1 MDSMSE
7 AFDQMQMVKD
17 VLANSDKV
25 SEVLQESTHQFNLLT
40 SPTFLPKVKDQGKFT
55 LPCTLG
61 HLEIDNALVDS
72 GASINLISLSMA
84 EKLGI
89 AGALQRPTTSIM
101 FGDATSKSPLGVF
114 KNYHLKIGECIIQTD
129 LTVME
134 MEEEKDLPCYW
145 EPLSLPRGSDFC
157 ATIDSTNLSS
167 KSHGATKVVKERVDK
182 EPRVGKDK
190 DERGPRIEKPR
201 LERARV
207 EKPRSDRPRAERLV
221 QAPCVLDEESLQA
234 LFDEPLGRAL
244 KEGEDA
250 ASKARP
256 GDKRK
261 DPPAQA
267 PSVKPSQL
275 TMTLFPTKFE
285 NGKIEYKI
293 RYKGRSRPFSR
304 AKALVTSEQSRDPTK
319 LKELLSQVLTITLD
333 VYCSSIPSF
342 NKVFWSILEHM
353 GHKEHGGTWHME
365 AAQLDTQRKKGEAIL
380 KTSSTVHSTNRS
392 SSSTRPA
399 KLQLDRAG
407 ESKSNPK
414 NVASPLTFL

>member
-1 MDSMSE
+1 M
-7 AFDQMQMVKD
+7 
-17 VLANSDKV
+17 
-25 SEVLQESTHQFNLLT
+25 STHQINLLT

-61 HLEIDNALVDS
+61 HIELDNALVDS
-72 GASINLISLSMA
+72 GASINLISLTMA
-84 EKLGI
+84 EKIGI

-101 FGDATSKSPLGVF
+101 FGDATSKSPL
-114 KNYHLKIGECIIQTD
+114 
-129 LTVME
+129 
-134 MEEEKDLPCYW
+134 
-145 EPLSLPRGSDFC
+145 
-157 ATIDSTNLSS
+157 
-167 KSHGATKVVKERVDK
+167 
-182 EPRVGKDK
+182 
-190 DERGPRIEKPR
+190 
-201 LERARV
+201 
-207 EKPRSDRPRAERLV
+207 
-221 QAPCVLDEESLQA
+221 ESLQA

-333 VYCSSIPSF
+333 
-342 NKVFWSILEHM
+342 
-353 GHKEHGGTWHME
+353 
-365 AAQLDTQRKKGEAIL
+365 GE
-380 KTSSTVHSTNRS
+380 TSSTN
-392 SSSTRPA
+392 A
-399 KLQLDRAG
+399 
-407 ESKSNPK
+407 
-414 NVASPLTFL
+414 

>member
-1 MDSMSE
+1 
-7 AFDQMQMVKD
+7 MQMVKD

-89 AGALQRPTTSIM
+89 AGALQRPTTSII
-101 FGDATSKSPLGVF
+101 FGDATTKSPLGVF

-134 MEEEKDLPCYW
+134 MEEEKDLPFIGNPFPY
-145 EPLSLPRGSDFC
+145 
-157 ATIDSTNLSS
+157 TNLSS

-244 KEGEDA
+244 QEGEDA

-304 AKALVTSEQSRDPTK
+304 AKAIVTSEQSRDPTK

-333 VYCSSIPSF
+333 
-342 NKVFWSILEHM
+342 
-353 GHKEHGGTWHME
+353 GG
-365 AAQLDTQRKKGEAIL
+365 
-380 KTSSTVHSTNRS
+380 TSSTN
-392 SSSTRPA
+392 A
-399 KLQLDRAG
+399 
-407 ESKSNPK
+407 
-414 NVASPLTFL
+414 

>member
-1 MDSMSE
+1 
-7 AFDQMQMVKD
+7 
-17 VLANSDKV
+17 
-25 SEVLQESTHQFNLLT
+25 
-40 SPTFLPKVKDQGKFT
+40 
-55 LPCTLG
+55 
-61 HLEIDNALVDS
+61 
-72 GASINLISLSMA
+72 MA

-134 MEEEKDLPCYW
+134 MEEEKDLPLLLGT
-145 EPLSLPRGSDFC
+145 PFLSTVGASIDFHKQEVILHKVNSLVSYRLQPRGSDFC
-157 ATIDSTNLSS
+157 ATIDSTTLSS

-207 EKPRSDRPRAERLV
+207 EKPR
-221 QAPCVLDEESLQA
+221 
-234 LFDEPLGRAL
+234 RAL
-244 KEGEDA
+244 KEGEDV

-267 PSVKPSQL
+267 PSFKPSQL

-333 VYCSSIPSF
+333 
-342 NKVFWSILEHM
+342 
-353 GHKEHGGTWHME
+353 GG
-365 AAQLDTQRKKGEAIL
+365 
-380 KTSSTVHSTNRS
+380 TSSTN
-392 SSSTRPA
+392 A
-399 KLQLDRAG
+399 
-407 ESKSNPK
+407 
-414 NVASPLTFL
+414 

>member
-134 MEEEKDLPCYW
+134 MEEEKDLPLLLGT
-145 EPLSLPRGSDFC
+145 PFLSTVGASIDFHKQEVILHKVNSLVSYRLQPRGSDFC

-244 KEGEDA
+244 K
-250 ASKARP
+250 
-256 GDKRK
+256 
-261 DPPAQA
+261 
-267 PSVKPSQL
+267 
-275 TMTLFPTKFE
+275 
-285 NGKIEYKI
+285 
-293 RYKGRSRPFSR
+293 KGRMQPLRQDQEIKERIHQLRP
-304 AKALVTSEQSRDPTK
+304 LQSSH
-319 LKELLSQVLTITLD
+319 LSSQ
-333 VYCSSIPSF
+333 
-342 NKVFWSILEHM
+342 
-353 GHKEHGGTWHME
+353 
-365 AAQLDTQRKKGEAIL
+365 
-380 KTSSTVHSTNRS
+380 
-392 SSSTRPA
+392 
-399 KLQLDRAG
+399 
-407 ESKSNPK
+407 
-414 NVASPLTFL
+414 

>member
-101 FGDATSKSPLGVF
+101 MRSSQGWGTLELSLEV
-114 KNYHLKIGECIIQTD
+114 QTFVPQ
-129 LTVME
+129 LTV
-134 MEEEKDLPCYW
+134 P
-145 EPLSLPRGSDFC
+145 
-157 ATIDSTNLSS
+157 TLSS

-207 EKPRSDRPRAERLV
+207 EKPRSDRPRAET
-221 QAPCVLDEESLQA
+221 CSS
-234 LFDEPLGRAL
+234 PLCKTR
-244 KEGEDA
+244 
-250 ASKARP
+250 
-256 GDKRK
+256 DKRK

-333 VYCSSIPSF
+333 
-342 NKVFWSILEHM
+342 
-353 GHKEHGGTWHME
+353 GG
-365 AAQLDTQRKKGEAIL
+365 
-380 KTSSTVHSTNRS
+380 TSSTN
-392 SSSTRPA
+392 A
-399 KLQLDRAG
+399 
-407 ESKSNPK
+407 
-414 NVASPLTFL
+414 

>member
-1 MDSMSE
+1 
-7 AFDQMQMVKD
+7 
-17 VLANSDKV
+17 
-25 SEVLQESTHQFNLLT
+25 
-40 SPTFLPKVKDQGKFT
+40 
-55 LPCTLG
+55 
-61 HLEIDNALVDS
+61 
-72 GASINLISLSMA
+72 MA

-134 MEEEKDLPCYW
+134 MEEEKDLPLLLGT
-145 EPLSLPRGSDFC
+145 PSL
-157 ATIDSTNLSS
+157 
-167 KSHGATKVVKERVDK
+167 VDK

-207 EKPRSDRPRAERLV
+207 EKPRSDRPRADRLV

-244 KEGEDA
+244 KEGEDV

-333 VYCSSIPSF
+333 GTLVKKQC
-342 NKVFWSILEHM
+342 NKMTNSE
-353 GHKEHGGTWHME
+353 GSR
-365 AAQLDTQRKKGEAIL
+365 ASQRRMVE
-380 KTSSTVHSTNRS
+380 
-392 SSSTRPA
+392 
-399 KLQLDRAG
+399 G
-407 ESKSNPK
+407 ESSNARERRLK
-414 NVASPLTFL
+414 MQADLEDDQGWKI

>member
-1 MDSMSE
+1 MKPLIYPISNPNG
-7 AFDQMQMVKD
+7 AFKYKRIRFRVKGKSRGKQHFSG
-17 VLANSDKV
+17 L
-25 SEVLQESTHQFNLLT
+25 TLT
-40 SPTFLPKVKDQGKFT
+40 SQLDRVEAWPVELRNSTGWSSRRSSWSSRWLLPSSFAYPVELLPCAKSLHAPYAPECSKRPISKDQTCIYFHKQEVI
-55 LPCTLG
+55 L
-61 HLEIDNALVDS
+61 HKVNSLVS
-72 GASINLISLSMA
+72 YR
-84 EKLGI
+84 
-89 AGALQRPTTSIM
+89 LQ
-101 FGDATSKSPLGVF
+101 
-114 KNYHLKIGECIIQTD
+114 
-129 LTVME
+129 
-134 MEEEKDLPCYW
+134 
-145 EPLSLPRGSDFC
+145 PRGSDFC
-157 ATIDSTNLSS
+157 ATIDSTTPSS

-207 EKPRSDRPRAERLV
+207 EKPRSERPRADRLV

-244 KEGEDA
+244 KEGEDV

-267 PSVKPSQL
+267 PSFKPSQL

-333 VYCSSIPSF
+333 GL
-342 NKVFWSILEHM
+342 LEHM
-353 GHKEHGGTWHME
+353 GHEELGGTWHMD

-380 KTSSTVHSTNRS
+380 KTSSTVYSTNRS

-399 KLQLDRAG
+399 KLQLDRA
-407 ESKSNPK
+407 EKSTVKPEK
-414 NVASPLTFL
+414 CCFPLDFPLTLNLILFI